1 MTHYGLSFN
10 GTISHN
16 AFLFNQSQNPTLT
29 TNGGGLIVEGAA
41 PDGTLAEN
49 SQIDVDGS
57 PALSDGIG
65 SGNVVDANLIM
76 GNTAESGEGGGL
88 RLQSINGNDVF
99 NNPNAPSHWYA
110 LSVTN
115 NIIVNNVA
123 GWNGGGVS
131 IQDAVKVDF
140 RNNTVASNDSTAS
153 AGWSGSASRRSAGR
167 PPRHHPP
174 DRLPACCLPPPQI
187 PTAPTPGWWPRPT
200 PAAPPRGCA
209 TATRRRTPR
218 AGSCRTTPASPRAAG
233 RPTGP
238 APVPPRP
245 PAPAPP
251 RGRPPSPAGR

>member
-1 MTHYGLSFN
+1 SNTPAAGGGVTITPGSDNYTFSHNWVCGNLSSGDGGGMTHFGLSFG

-16 AFLFNQSQNPTLT
+16 SFLFNQSSNPTLT
-29 TNGGGLIVEGAA
+29 TNGGGLIIEGAA

-99 NNPNAPSHWYA
+99 NNPSAPSHWYA

-131 IQDAVKVDF
+131 IQDSVMVDF
-140 RNNTVASNDSTAS
+140 RNNTVISNDSTAS
-153 AGWSGSASRRSAGR
+153 AGVLFDTVNAPNANT
-167 PPRHHPP
+167 
-174 DRLPACCLPPPQI
+174 PPPGRD
-187 PTAPTPGWWPRPT
+187 PARGSGCTNPVTTWPYE
-200 PAAPPRGCA
+200 PAGLV
-209 TATRRRTPR
+209 THVH
-218 AGSCRTTPASPRAAG
+218 SLLLSPAFTNPAVAC
-233 RPTGP
+233 PTG
-238 APVPPRP
+238 
-245 PAPAPP
+245 
-251 RGRPPSPAGR
+251 